1 MDERER
7 KEKDRGDWC
16 EARKEREDP
25 PWNKRL
31 NIFGQPHLF
40 LSSQH
45 HDRDGVWNSSR
56 LSRGAT
62 GILTDTRPDFLQS
75 RKLSESLIS
84 IDTADTEIILEFD
97 CSVP

>member
-1 MDERER
+1 MRGNEKKKIGEIGARRER
-7 KEKDRGDWC
+7 KEKILHGTN
-16 EARKEREDP
+16 ASTSSVS
-25 PWNKRL
+25 
-31 NIFGQPHLF
+31 HTF

-45 HDRDGVWNSSR
+45 HDRDGVWNSLC
-56 LSRGAT
+56 LSRGLT